1 LTRVTEL
8 PGVQLE
14 KPGIGRAI
22 AGVAAAA
29 LATGPTVILWLQILD
44 MLLGESGAPL
54 FGMLGLMVLASLFG
68 LIGSL
73 PAACVN
79 AFILGLAARHDKD
92 EAWLSAVSGAL
103 IAMLVAVVMGGLGVE
118 TMGTAFVLTGILMG
132 LLHWAIA
139 IRPRR
144 RWRLSL
150 LRDEE
155 AIRAME

>member
-1 LTRVTEL
+1 
-8 PGVQLE
+8 
-14 KPGIGRAI
+14 
-22 AGVAAAA
+22 
-29 LATGPTVILWLQILD
+29 
-44 MLLGESGAPL
+44 
-54 FGMLGLMVLASLFG
+54 MLGIMVFASLFG

-79 AFILGLAARHDKD
+79 AFILSLAARHDKD
-92 EAWLSAVSGAL
+92 EAWLSTVSGAL
-103 IAMLVAVVMGGLGVE
+103 IAMLVAVLMGSLGVE
-118 TMGTAFVLTGILMG
+118 TMGAAFVFTGILMG

>member
-1 LTRVTEL
+1 MR
-8 PGVQLE
+8 LE

-29 LATGPTVILWLQILD
+29 LATGPTVILWLVILD
-44 MLLGESGAPL
+44 MLLGESGA
-54 FGMLGLMVLASLFG
+54 GMGGTLAIMVFASLFG

-73 PAACVN
+73 PAACLN
-79 AFILGLAARHDKD
+79 ALVLGLAARHDKD

-103 IAMLVAVVMGGLGVE
+103 IAMLVAVVMSAMGVG
-118 TMGTAFVLTGILMG
+118 TMGVAFVLTGILMG
-132 LLHWAIA
+132 LLHWVIA